1 MRKAPLS
8 SRFTRAVSIVLLAL
22 MPLLYLSALSTVST
36 TSCTGLGTRATEYVK
51 EKTADISEAKAVKIG
66 IDLKKDYDIDISKD
80 TPQASIMK
88 IVKKEI
94 QAGNGDLAMLLSDVE
109 KVTTLSE
116 ALQVVVTHHQILTDK
131 AKRGEVQKE
140 AVDAAQ
146 KTSTALASLAGLFG
160 LTSVAG
166 FLRGNGFKNAALL
179 VMKHVEDARIKDRSA
194 DDIVDKLKEVNG
206 TDKKAAMTIA
216 NLARDHFPESTDMKK
231 AQYQAAA
238 LAKKVATQTAALVAA
253 TQKT

>member
-1 MRKAPLS
+1 MA
-8 SRFTRAVSIVLLAL
+8 
-22 MPLLYLSALSTVST
+22 ST
-36 TSCTGLGTRATEYVK
+36 TSCTALGTKATEYVK
-51 EKTADISEAKAVKIG
+51 EKAADVSEAKAVKIG

-94 QAGNGDLAMLLSDVE
+94 QAGNTDLASLLTDVE

-116 ALQVVVTHHQILTDK
+116 ALQVVITHHTILTDK
-131 AKRGEVQKE
+131 AKRGEVQQG
-140 AVDAAQ
+140 AVDSAQ
-146 KTSTALASLAGLFG
+146 KASTALGSLAALFG

-179 VMKHVEDARIKDRSA
+179 VMKHVEEARVKDQTP
-194 DDIVDKLKEVNG
+194 DDIVEKLKETNG

-238 LAKKVATQTAALVAA
+238 MAKKIAAQALASTEAA
-253 TQKT
+253 RAKV